1 MSRIPDPPSR
11 TLNDI
16 PPGQRV
22 RIRGHRSAGAVRQ
35 RLLDLGLMPNTVV
48 TMVRSAPLND
58 PIEIRLAA
66 GSITLRRQEAATVE
80 VEEPD
85 AGDDPRPEG
94 TDAGPSASPP
104 AEGSRR

>member
-1 MSRIPDPPSR
+1 MSRTPDSPPR

-22 RIRGHRSAGAVRQ
+22 RIRGHRSSGAVRQ

-58 PIEIRLAA
+58 PIEIKLAA

-80 VEEPD
+80 VEDPNER
-85 AGDDPRPEG
+85 DDRRQDGIEGGRSGNPASEESRP
-94 TDAGPSASPP
+94 
-104 AEGSRR
+104 